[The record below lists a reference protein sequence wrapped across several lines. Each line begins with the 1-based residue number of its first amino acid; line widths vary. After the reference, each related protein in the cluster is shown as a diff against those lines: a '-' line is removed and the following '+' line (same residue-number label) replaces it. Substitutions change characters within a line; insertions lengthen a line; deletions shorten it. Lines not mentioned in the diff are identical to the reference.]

1 LDLERRDTGL
11 IQTHISGGIT
21 SQAIAAVG
29 IPFGTLLPLFLA
41 LVKAA
46 DVCYDR
52 LSQIKRARI
61 LNRLFLDIFEK
72 TSTTSKYLIKKNQMN
87 SYEYWPEIYQL
98 LRDKLVE
105 FNPVENAWEVT
116 TK

>member
-72 TSTTSKYLIKKNQMN
+72 TSTTSKYLTQIIPFSIWKRK
-87 SYEYWPEIYQL
+87 IQL
-98 LRDKLVE
+98 QVDCS
-105 FNPVENAWEVT
+105 A
-116 TK
+116 